1 VHNRMI
7 SSEIVATGRV
17 PDPSFRS
24 ALIMVSARGT
34 RSAPDAGVQVYTC
47 TNVRLGHGDRC
58 VPLAKG
64 M

>member
-7 SSEIVATGRV
+7 SSEILATGRD

-47 TNVRLGHGDRC
+47 TNVRLGHGGR
-58 VPLAKG
+58 
-64 M
+64 